1 MLKDLLDG
9 LIEADY
15 SARIA
20 GNLNVTSGDV
30 GVGSAVFAKCACLGV
45 SASGIDY
52 FCGDCGREPRNYLWL
67 QSGDGAGSYPVIEIL
82 SSSQELVGA
91 LMVFDSPL
99 ASSPTIQSQ
108 IATGQLSSFD
118 SFGLAKLKAF
128 GDLRALRLGELSD
141 FQEILVADAQ
151 QFHDKNK
158 NFSRFAIRDRP
169 VTVIAFSEPMSKT
182 DLARKDNDMLSDA
195 PETPRPRV
203 LAVLS
208 SSLAD
213 PATFSEEYLIEN
225 WSSQVLTWRTSMI
238 TTEITSSNPVVSEPL
253 ETSSK
258 EAFMSSDK
266 PAFCTQCGVQFLRR
280 DQKFCQTCGAPA
292 VL

>member
-45 SASGIDY
+45 SASGIEY
-52 FCGDCGREPRNYLWL
+52 SCGDCGREPGNYLWL

-82 SSSQELVGA
+82 SNSQELVGA
-91 LMVFDSPL
+91 LVVFDSPL

-108 IATGQLSSFD
+108 IATGQLSTFD
-118 SFGLAKLKAF
+118 SFGLAKLKVF
-128 GDLRALRLGELSD
+128 GDLRALRFGELVAPE
-141 FQEILVADAQ
+141 EILVADVR
-151 QFHDKNK
+151 QFHDKSDD
-158 NFSRFAIRDRP
+158 FSRIALTDAA
-169 VTVIAFSEPMSKT
+169 VIAFCEPMSKS

-195 PETPRPRV
+195 PEAPRPRV

-208 SSLAD
+208 SSLAQL
-213 PATFSEEYLIEN
+213 ATVGEEYVVED
-225 WSSQVLTWRTSMI
+225 WSSQVLTWKTSMI
-238 TTEITSSNPVVSEPL
+238 TTEISTELNASPSGS
-253 ETSSK
+253 
-258 EAFMSSDK
+258 A
-266 PAFCTQCGVQFLRR
+266 AFCTQCGVQFLKPG
-280 DQKFCQTCGAPA
+280 QKFCQMCGAPA
-292 VL
+292 V